1 MTAESNGLS
10 RRKLLVAGAA
20 GLAGA
25 GLILPGRASAAEPV
39 EPDAAGAVGPMAMI
53 TRNYL
58 GSTGCHLAYEPSGDT
73 TSFTFETGFYNQ
85 LAAWKEYINDNTP
98 ATWGW
103 ASTIYSYGAYTNKP
117 GMHGL
122 GRAFDLGRIIYRNS
136 DGQTQL
142 LSMRYDV
149 WRNYSNADWYK
160 KRYWGTAASLMRRFR
175 HVLTYMDNTTH
186 WNHARRPSTS
196 LVSPSMPR
204 LLISSNRSTRR
215 PVNFSI
221 TRTFRVVYSWCGT
234 GERMCLWPSSR
245 MISLNLSRF
254 AASLRKS
261 SSSASVLVKSSMMPT
276 GLARSAPFLNFAT
289 SFAMNRM
296 IFMSAVQRAMMPG
309 RWTLITT
316 NVPSRSFAE

>member
-186 WNHARRPSTS
+186 WNHMHVDNDIYGELDDCYYSTGSTS
-196 LVSPSMPR
+196 QTYIVQGACRQVWGL
-204 LLISSNRSTRR
+204 STA
-215 PVNFSI
+215 VDGQWGSE
-221 TRTFRVVYSWCGT
+221 TQSHST
-234 GERMCLWPSSR
+234 
-245 MISLNLSRF
+245 
-254 AASLRKS
+254 
-261 SSSASVLVKSSMMPT
+261 SVLRRIGRTSGT
-276 GLARSAPFLNFAT
+276 ITDNANFRAFCT
-289 SFAMNRM
+289 ASFRK
-296 IFMSAVQRAMMPG
+296 AVGTQAY
-309 RWTLITT
+309 
-316 NVPSRSFAE
+316 